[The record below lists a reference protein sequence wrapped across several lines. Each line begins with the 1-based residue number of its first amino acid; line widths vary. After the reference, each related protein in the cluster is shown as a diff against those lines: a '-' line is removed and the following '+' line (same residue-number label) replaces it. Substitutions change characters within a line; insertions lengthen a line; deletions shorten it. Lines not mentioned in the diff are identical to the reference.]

1 MGACCAL
8 FLSFWLLNASRGKR
22 ARPSTSPPDF
32 ADDKQLFLLKDGIL
46 IAANFPA
53 RRQLASIPDTQN
65 DEARLWR
72 LLSTRFDDVRHLL
85 APAVPNSDMRTT
97 SRDGQLQ
104 IIREVADKQV
114 RLEIASRQVADP
126 NERDIH
132 ILDANAEELRLL
144 RENVRVAPFLLWRQ
158 NKSGDVVWANK
169 SYVDAAKDAFGVKR
183 LAEWPLPSL
192 FGGAVSGISG
202 GKGTLR
208 RTQMTQSTD
217 ENAPWFDC
225 HVSDFDGGYLCTAF
239 PADEAVRSEK
249 RRREFTQT
257 LTKTFSDLAIGLAI
271 FDSTR
276 RLVLFNPALTDLTSL
291 PGEFLTNRP
300 SLTDFLDQLRE
311 KRVMPEPRDYHS
323 WRKSIADLE
332 SASMKGTYSE
342 TWSLPDG
349 QTYRISGQPHPDGAL
364 ALLIEDISAE
374 MSLTRRFRAQIDQ
387 SQSVIDSLDD
397 AIALFSST
405 GELLFSNTAYKLLW
419 DDPSEDSVLGTT
431 VTEATRAWHKH
442 SVPTPVWGD
451 FRDFAFLGRERDEWT
466 AQVGLRDGRQVHCRF
481 VPQKSG
487 ASLVVFHIQ
496 RNTRHISEDLR
507 QAV

>member
-1 MGACCAL
+1 M
-8 FLSFWLLNASRGKR
+8 
-22 ARPSTSPPDF
+22 
-32 ADDKQLFLLKDGIL
+32 
-46 IAANFPA
+46 AAA
-53 RRQLASIPDTQN
+53 I
-65 DEARLWR
+65 
-72 LLSTRFDDVRHLL
+72 
-85 APAVPNSDMRTT
+85 
-97 SRDGQLQ
+97 
-104 IIREVADKQV
+104 
-114 RLEIASRQVADP
+114 
-126 NERDIH
+126 
-132 ILDANAEELRLL
+132 
-144 RENVRVAPFLLWRQ
+144 
-158 NKSGDVVWANK
+158 
-169 SYVDAAKDAFGVKR
+169 GV
-183 LAEWPLPSL
+183 
-192 FGGAVSGISG
+192 
-202 GKGTLR
+202 
-208 RTQMTQSTD
+208 MD
-217 ENAPWFDC
+217 
-225 HVSDFDGGYLCTAF
+225 
-239 PADEAVRSEK
+239 
-249 RRREFTQT
+249 
-257 LTKTFSDLAIGLAI
+257 DLAIGLAI

-349 QTYRISGQPHPDGAL
+349 QTYRISGQPHPDGTL
-364 ALLIEDISAE
+364 ALLMEDISAE

-466 AQVGLRDGRQVHCRF
+466 AQVGLRDGRQIHCRF

-496 RNTRHISEDLR
+496 RNTPHISEDLR